1 MNSDYYSC
9 ISSDESEGSFYI
21 ARKRRRESSGHEFHY
36 ERRKSLKHS
45 RSVSSEI
52 RPIRKK
58 VELTKY
64 REVKYEQEK
73 IECLQKSKECIN
85 RLLIEINELETL
97 YREISENPES
107 NGFITSV
114 SPKRNEN
121 TSYFSCSNIDE
132 IEKDNG
138 HRNERNPKFIVHLD
152 PRKEDVK
159 EVYCKLDE
167 FLEHKY
173 LQKKV
178 KELESALKAA
188 KNSNDNDVHK

>member
-21 ARKRRRESSGHEFHY
+21 ARKRRRESSGHEFQY
-36 ERRKSLKHS
+36 EKRKSLKHS

-52 RPIRKK
+52 RSIRKT
-58 VELTKY
+58 VELTNY

-73 IECLQKSKECIN
+73 KERLQKNKECIN

-121 TSYFSCSNIDE
+121 TSYFPCSNI
-132 IEKDNG
+132 
-138 HRNERNPKFIVHLD
+138 D

-167 FLEHKY
+167 FLENKY
-173 LQKKV
+173 LRKKV

-188 KNSNDNDVHK
+188 KTSSDEDVRK

>member
-36 ERRKSLKHS
+36 EGRKSLKHS

-52 RPIRKK
+52 RSIRKT

-73 IECLQKSKECIN
+73 RERLQKNKECIN

-97 YREISENPES
+97 YREISENPER

-114 SPKRNEN
+114 SPKRDKN
-121 TSYFSCSNIDE
+121 TTYFSCSNI
-132 IEKDNG
+132 G
-138 HRNERNPKFIVHLD
+138 
-152 PRKEDVK
+152 
-159 EVYCKLDE
+159 
-167 FLEHKY
+167 KY
-173 LQKKV
+173 Y
-178 KELESALKAA
+178 ESDCFNNSA
-188 KNSNDNDVHK
+188 KQT